1 MHFLFWPELI
11 VFPISRMLNSG
22 QSSSFYLHL
31 LNQTAIPKLMPFKD
45 EKSHWFF
52 FPPQSLT
59 FHLDVFV
66 TYQKSKTSCTKNTQW
81 GISLS
86 PNIYQNLIRKITQF
100 AKSAVEVFW
109 RSKEFSYYFN
119 NSSNPGDL
127 ATFQT
132 LFSNEELRKSL
143 IPPFQISY
151 PIR

>member
-1 MHFLFWPELI
+1 MYFLFWPKLI
-11 VFPISRMLNSG
+11 VFPISHMLNSE

-45 EKSHWFF
+45 EKCHCFF
-52 FPPQSLT
+52 SPQSLT
-59 FHLDVFV
+59 FHLDVFL

-100 AKSAVEVFW
+100 AKLAVGVFW
-109 RSKEFSYYFN
+109 RSKEFSYQFN
-119 NSSNPGDL
+119 NSSNPGGL

-132 LFSNEELRKSL
+132 LLSNEELRKSL

>member
-11 VFPISRMLNSG
+11 VFPISRVLNSG

-52 FPPQSLT
+52 SPPEPNISSRCISNLLEKQNQL
-59 FHLDVFV
+59 
-66 TYQKSKTSCTKNTQW
+66 YQKYPVGN
-81 GISLS
+81 ISLS

-100 AKSAVEVFW
+100 AKSAVGVFW
-109 RSKEFSYYFN
+109 KSKEFSYYFN

-132 LFSNEELRKSL
+132 LPSNEELRKSL
-143 IPPFQISY
+143 LPPFQISY